1 MMRKM
6 TTDLT
11 PNEAQIFALK
21 AKLAMFKLSHP
32 LDLWSLLLAVIAA
45 LGIFLTPIALSSFI
59 AIFGLSLV
67 LSMVQKYY
75 AIRVQYDIALF
86 EAWSGVKSP
95 TLQMLDEALQA
106 QFGVQP
112 SGASLEQR
120 VSGVTK
126 LFYRQL
132 QTLGLQ
138 TFSTVVALVLYWLK

>member
-1 MMRKM
+1 MQKM
-6 TTDLT
+6 STDLT
-11 PNEAQIFALK
+11 PNEAQIFTLK
-21 AKLAMFKLSHP
+21 AKLATFKLSYT
-32 LDLWSLLLAVIAA
+32 LDLWSLLFAVIAA
-45 LGIFLTPIALSSFI
+45 LGIFFTPVALSLI
-59 AIFGLSLV
+59 QAIFGLSLV

-86 EAWSGVKSP
+86 EAWLGVKSP
-95 TLQMLDEALQA
+95 TLQMLDDALQA

-120 VSGVTK
+120 VSGVAK

-138 TFSTVVALVLYWLK
+138 TFSTIIALVLYWLK